1 MVMGYSDS
9 DSHSIVNLVLSIK
22 NPISPV
28 LQLETHDGQKSV
40 NFIIGDFSYSHLLA
54 NLHLSTWEILRISSL

>member
-22 NPISPV
+22 NLISAL
-28 LQLETHDGQKSV
+28 LQLERHDGQKSV
-40 NFIIGDFSYSHLLA
+40 KFIIGNFSYFHLLP
-54 NLHLSTWEILRISSL
+54 NLKLSTWEILRISSL

>member
-22 NPISPV
+22 NPISAL
-28 LQLETHDGQKSV
+28 LQLERHDSQKLV
-40 NFIIGDFSYSHLLA
+40 NFIIGDFSYFLLLV
-54 NLHLSTWEILRISSL
+54 NLHLSIWEILRISSL